1 MEIVIRVGFGSIDQ
15 SSLQELF
22 GKIRGAKPKC
32 NGSGQH
38 NPSPGNAESH
48 DDDVLGNAELFER
61 HGGRKDLYTPS
72 RTGCDES
79 GGWEA
84 GVDGGNQ
91 DRLGDK
97 VREKVP
103 GQENHRCSDQMWHI
117 GKEGLGEL
125 VDRR

>member
-1 MEIVIRVGFGSIDQ
+1 MEIVVRVGFGSVYQ

-22 GKIRGAKPKC
+22 GKIGGAESEC
-32 NGSGQH
+32 DGSGQH
-38 NPSPGNAESH
+38 NSSPGNAESY

-61 HGGRKDLYTPS
+61 HGGREDLYAPS

-103 GQENHRCSDQMWHI
+103 GEENHRCSDQVRYI
-117 GKEGLGEL
+117 GEE
-125 VDRR
+125 